1 MIITERLVIPFNAF
15 SFKRWWAIVLKEFLQ
30 LKRDRV
36 TFAMMVVLPIIQLAL
51 FGFAI
56 NTDPKHLPTAVVSY
70 DKSEFTRTFLSSMQ
84 TSEYFAIDTQ
94 ITNPQ
99 DAQDALQK
107 GEIQFILTIPPGF
120 TQKLLRGEKPSILLE
135 ADATD
140 PITISIALL
149 SIEGIAEQVVKK
161 DLTGSLSGLWSQKK
175 PFDIRVHHLYNPNG
189 INQYNIIPGLMGTVM
204 TMTLTMMTALAITR
218 ERERGT
224 MENLLATPARPLE
237 IMTGKIIPYV
247 FIGLIQA
254 SLILFASHFVFD
266 VPFNGSIILA
276 YSVALLFIAVN
287 LTIGITISS
296 LAQNMLQALQL
307 TIFYFLPTI
316 LLSGFMFPFSG
327 MPTWA
332 QHIGEILPLTYFNR
346 LIRGI
351 VLKNNDFAM
360 LWPNIWPL
368 IIIALVMMTLAVKFY
383 KKTLD

>member
-1 MIITERLVIPFNAF
+1 MLFVSSFNF
-15 SFKRWWAIVLKEFLQ
+15 HRWWAIVLKEFLQ
-30 LKRDRV
+30 LKRDKV
-36 TFAMMVVLPIIQLAL
+36 TFAMMIVLPIIQLAL

-56 NTDPKHLPTAVVSY
+56 NTDPKHLPTAIVSA
-70 DKSEFTRTFLSSMQ
+70 DKSEFTRTLISAMQ
-84 TSEYFAIDTQ
+84 TSEYFRIDTRY
-94 ITNPQ
+94 TTSSE
-99 DAQDALQK
+99 AQEALKK
-107 GEIQFILTIPPGF
+107 GEVLFILTIPSDF
-120 TQKLLRGEKPSILLE
+120 THKLLRGEKPSLLLE

-140 PITISIALL
+140 PVTVSTALL
-149 SIEGIAEQVVKK
+149 SIEGITSQVTKK
-161 DLTGSLSGLWSQKK
+161 DLTGPLAALSIQKK
-175 PFDIRVHHLYNPNG
+175 PFDVRVHRLYNPNG
-189 INQYNIIPGLMGTVM
+189 INQYNIIPGLIGTIM

-254 SLILFASHFVFD
+254 TIILLASHFVFN
-266 VPFNGSIILA
+266 VPFNGSIVLA
-276 YSVALLFIAVN
+276 YCVALLFIAVN

-307 TIFYFLPTI
+307 TIFYFLPSI

-327 MPTWA
+327 MPKWA
-332 QHIGEILPLTYFNR
+332 QHVGEILPLTYFNR
-346 LIRGI
+346 LIRGVI
-351 VLKNNDFAM
+351 LKDNNLAI

-368 IIIALVMMTLAVKFY
+368 MIIGVIMMTLAVKFY

>member
-1 MIITERLVIPFNAF
+1 MHVKRF
-15 SFKRWWAIVLKEFLQ
+15 SFKRWWAIVIKEFLQ

-36 TFAMMVVLPIIQLAL
+36 TFAMMIVLPIIQLAL

-56 NTDPKHLPTAVVSY
+56 NTDPKHLPTAVVAY
-70 DKSEFTRTFLSSMQ
+70 DESEFTRTFLSSMQ
-84 TSEYFAIDTQ
+84 TSEYFAIDTRYDS
-94 ITNPQ
+94 PEK
-99 DAQDALQK
+99 AQAALKK
-107 GEIQFILTIPPGF
+107 GEIQFILTIPSDF
-120 TQKLLRGEKPSILLE
+120 TKKLLRGEKPSILLE

-140 PITISIALL
+140 PITISIAL
-149 SIEGIAEQVVKK
+149 SAIEGIAEQVVKK

-175 PFDIRVHHLYNPNG
+175 PFDVRVHRLYNPNG
-189 INQYNIIPGLMGTVM
+189 INQYNVIPGLMGTVM
-204 TMTLTMMTALAITR
+204 TMTLTMMTALSITR
-218 ERERGT
+218 EREHGT

-254 SLILFASHFVFD
+254 TLILLASHYVFG
-266 VPFNGSIILA
+266 VPFNGSIPLV
-276 YSVALLFIAVN
+276 YTVALLFIAVN

-307 TIFYFLPTI
+307 TIFYFLPSI

-332 QHIGEILPLTYFNR
+332 QHIGQLLPLTYFNR

-351 VLKNNDFAM
+351 ILKDNDLAM

-368 IIIALVMMTLAVKFY
+368 MIIAAVMMTLAVTFY

>member
-1 MIITERLVIPFNAF
+1 MKFANSFHF
-15 SFKRWWAIVLKEFLQ
+15 SRWWAIVLKEFLQ
-30 LKRDRV
+30 IKRDRV

-56 NTDPKHLPTAVVSY
+56 NTDPKHLPTAVISG
-70 DKSEFTRTFLSSMQ
+70 DKSEFTRTLISAMQ
-84 TSEYFAIDTQ
+84 TSEYFEIIPTY
-94 ITNPQ
+94 TTPYE
-99 DAQDALQK
+99 AQAALK
-107 GEIQFILTIPPGF
+107 RGEIQFILTIPTDF
-120 TQKLLRGEKPSILLE
+120 TQKLLRGEQPSILLE

-140 PITISIALL
+140 PVTVSTALL
-149 SIEGIAEQVVKK
+149 SIEGISSQVAKK
-161 DLTGSLSGLWSQKK
+161 DLEGSISGLWNQKK
-175 PFDIRVHHLYNPNG
+175 PFDVRVHRLYNPNG
-189 INQYNIIPGLMGTVM
+189 INQYNIIPGLMGTLM

-224 MENLLATPARPLE
+224 MENLLATPAHPLE
-237 IMTGKIIPYV
+237 IMTGKIFPYV
-247 FIGLIQA
+247 FIGLLQA
-254 SLILFASHFVFD
+254 TLILCASYFVFN
-266 VPFNGSIILA
+266 VPFNGSIVLT
-276 YSVALLFIAVN
+276 YGVALLFIAVN

-307 TIFYFLPTI
+307 TIFYFLPSI

-332 QHIGEILPLTYFNR
+332 QHVGEMLPLTYFNR

-351 VLKNNDFAM
+351 VLKDNDFMA

-368 IIIALVMMTLAVKFY
+368 IIIGIIMMTLAVKFY

>member
-1 MIITERLVIPFNAF
+1 MRF
-15 SFKRWWAIVLKEFLQ
+15 SFNRWWAIVLKEFLQ

-36 TFAMMVVLPIIQLAL
+36 TFAMILVLPIIQLAL

-56 NTDPKHLPTAVVSY
+56 NTDPKHLPTALVAY
-70 DKSEFTRTFLSSMQ
+70 DESEFTRSFISSMQ
-84 TSEYFAIDTQ
+84 TSEYFAIDTRYSSEQ
-94 ITNPQ
+94 Q
-99 DAQDALQK
+99 AQEALQK
-107 GEIQFILTIPPGF
+107 GEIQFILTIPSDF
-120 TQKLLRGEKPSILLE
+120 TQKLLRGEKPSLLME

-140 PITISIALL
+140 PVTISIAL
-149 SIEGIAEQVVKK
+149 SSVQGIAEQVMKK
-161 DLTGSLSGLWSQKK
+161 DLKGSLSTLWSQKE
-175 PFDIRVHHLYNPNG
+175 PFDVRVHRLYNPNG

-224 MENLLATPARPLE
+224 MENLLATPARPIE
-237 IMTGKIIPYV
+237 IMSGKIIPYV

-254 SLILFASHFVFD
+254 SLILFASHVVFG
-266 VPFNGSIILA
+266 VPFNGSIPLV
-276 YSVALLFIAVN
+276 YMVALLFIAVN

-307 TIFYFLPTI
+307 TIFYFLPSI

-327 MPTWA
+327 MPSWA
-332 QHIGEILPLTYFNR
+332 QHIGGLLPLTYFNR

-351 VLKNNDFAM
+351 VLKGNDFWY

-368 IIIALVMMTLAVKFY
+368 MIIGAVMMTLAVRFY

>member
-1 MIITERLVIPFNAF
+1 MRFVSTF
-15 SFKRWWAIVLKEFLQ
+15 SFARWWAIVLKEFLQ
-30 LKRDRV
+30 LKRDKV
-36 TFAMMVVLPIIQLAL
+36 TFAMMIILPIIQLTL

-70 DKSEFTRTFLSSMQ
+70 DKSEFTRTLISAMQ
-84 TSEYFAIDTQ
+84 TSEYFTIDTRY
-94 ITNPQ
+94 TTPSE
-99 DAQDALQK
+99 AQEALKK
-107 GEIQFILTIPPGF
+107 GEILFILTIPSDF
-120 TQKLLRGEKPSILLE
+120 TQKLLRGERPSLLLE

-140 PITISIALL
+140 PVAVSTALA
-149 SIEGIAEQVVKK
+149 SMEGITAQVAKK
-161 DLTGSLSGLWSQKK
+161 DLTGSLSRLSTQIK
-175 PFDIRVHHLYNPNG
+175 PFDVRVHRLYNPNG
-189 INQYNIIPGLMGTVM
+189 INQYNIIPGLMGTIM

-224 MENLLATPARPLE
+224 MENLLSTPARPLE
-237 IMTGKIIPYV
+237 IMSGKIIPYV

-254 SLILFASHFVFD
+254 TLILSASYFVFN
-266 VPFNGSIILA
+266 VPFNGSVILA
-276 YSVALLFIAVN
+276 YGVALLFIAVN

-307 TIFYFLPTI
+307 TIFYFLPSI

-327 MPTWA
+327 MPKWA
-332 QHIGEILPLTYFNR
+332 QHIGELLPLTYFNR

-351 VLKNNDFAM
+351 VLKDNNLAI

-368 IIIALVMMTLAVKFY
+368 MVIGLIMMVLAVKFY

>member
-1 MIITERLVIPFNAF
+1 MFVNTF
-15 SFKRWWAIVLKEFLQ
+15 SPARWWAIVLKEFLQ

-36 TFAMMVVLPIIQLAL
+36 TFAMMIILPIIQLAL

-56 NTDPKHLPTAVVSY
+56 NTDPKHLPTAIVSY
-70 DKSEFTRTFLSSMQ
+70 DKSEFTRTLLSAMQ
-84 TSEYFAIDTQ
+84 TSEYFAIDTRY
-94 ITNPQ
+94 TTPK
-99 DAQDALQK
+99 DAQEALKK
-107 GEIQFILTIPPGF
+107 GEVLFILTIPSDF

-140 PITISIALL
+140 PLTISIALL
-149 SIEGIAEQVVKK
+149 SIEGIAEQVAKK
-161 DLTGSLSGLWSQKK
+161 DLRGSLSALWSQKK
-175 PFDIRVHHLYNPNG
+175 PFDIRIHRLYNPNG

-254 SLILFASHFVFD
+254 TLILFASHFVFG
-266 VPFNGSIILA
+266 VPFNGSIVLA
-276 YSVALLFIAVN
+276 YGVALLFIVVN

-307 TIFYFLPTI
+307 TIFYFLPSI

-327 MPTWA
+327 MPKWA

-351 VLKNNDFAM
+351 VLKDNDLAM

-368 IIIALVMMTLAVKFY
+368 MLITFVMMTLAIKFY

>member
-1 MIITERLVIPFNAF
+1 MSF
-15 SFKRWWAIVLKEFLQ
+15 SFNRWWAIVLKEFLQ

-36 TFAMMVVLPIIQLAL
+36 TFAMMLVLPIIQLAL

-56 NTDPKHLPTAVVSY
+56 NTDPKHLPTAVIAY
-70 DKSEFTRTFLSSMQ
+70 DESEFTRTIISSMQ
-84 TSEYFAIDTQ
+84 TSEYFAINTRYTTAEQ
-94 ITNPQ
+94 
-99 DAQDALQK
+99 AQEALQK
-107 GEIQFILTIPPGF
+107 GEIQFILTIPSGF
-120 TQKLLRGEKPSILLE
+120 SQKLLRGEKPSLLIE

-140 PITISIALL
+140 PVTVSVALS
-149 SIEGIAEQVVKK
+149 SIEGIAQQVAKK
-161 DLTGSLSGLWSQKK
+161 DLRGSLSTLWSQKN
-175 PFDIRVHHLYNPNG
+175 PFEIRVHRLYNPNS

-224 MENLLATPARPLE
+224 MENLLATPARPIE

-247 FIGLIQA
+247 FIGLVQA
-254 SLILFASHFVFD
+254 SLILFASHVVFG
-266 VPFNGSIILA
+266 VPFEGSIPLV
-276 YSVALLFIAVN
+276 YMVALLFIAVN

-307 TIFYFLPTI
+307 TIFYFLPSI

-327 MPTWA
+327 MPSWA
-332 QHIGEILPLTYFNR
+332 QHIGSMLPLTYFNR

-351 VLKNNDFAM
+351 VLKGNDFWL

-368 IIIALVMMTLAVKFY
+368 MIIGAVMMTLAVQFY

>member
-1 MIITERLVIPFNAF
+1 MFVSSF
-15 SFKRWWAIVLKEFLQ
+15 SFARWWAIVLKEFLQ

-56 NTDPKHLPTAVVSY
+56 NTDPKHLPTAVVSS
-70 DKSEFTRTFLSSMQ
+70 DKSEFTRTLISAMQ
-84 TSEYFAIDTQ
+84 TSQYYKIDTRY
-94 ITNPQ
+94 TTANE
-99 DAQDALQK
+99 AQAALK
-107 GEIQFILTIPPGF
+107 RGDVQFILTIPSDF
-120 TQKLLRGEKPSILLE
+120 TQKLLRGEKPSLLLE

-140 PITISIALL
+140 PVTVSTALL
-149 SIEGIAEQVVKK
+149 SIEGIASQVAKK
-161 DLTGSLSGLWSQKK
+161 DLTGPLSVLWSQKK
-175 PFDIRVHHLYNPNG
+175 PFDMRVHRLYNPNG
-189 INQYNIIPGLMGTVM
+189 INQYNIIPGLMGTLM

-224 MENLLATPARPLE
+224 IENLLATPARPLE

-254 SLILFASHFVFD
+254 TLILCASYFVFN
-266 VPFNGSIILA
+266 VPFNGSILLA
-276 YSVALLFIAVN
+276 YAVALLFIAVN

-307 TIFYFLPTI
+307 TIFYFLPSI

-327 MPTWA
+327 MPKWA
-332 QHIGEILPLTYFNR
+332 QHIGELLPLTYFNR

-351 VLKNNDFAM
+351 VLKNNDLAT

-368 IIIALVMMTLAVKFY
+368 MIIGLVMMTLAVKFY

>member
-1 MIITERLVIPFNAF
+1 MILVSRF

-36 TFAMMVVLPIIQLAL
+36 TFAMMIVLPIIQLAL

-56 NTDPKHLPTAVVSY
+56 NTDPKHLPTAVVAY
-70 DKSEFTRTFLSSMQ
+70 DESEFTRTFLSSMQ
-84 TSEYFAIDTQ
+84 TSEYFAIDTRYDS
-94 ITNPQ
+94 PEK
-99 DAQDALQK
+99 AQAALKK
-107 GEIQFILTIPPGF
+107 GEIQFILTIPSDF
-120 TQKLLRGEKPSILLE
+120 TKKLLRGEKPSILLE

-140 PITISIALL
+140 PITISIAL
-149 SIEGIAEQVVKK
+149 SAIEGIAEQVVKK
-161 DLTGSLSGLWSQKK
+161 DLTGSLSGLWAQKK
-175 PFDIRVHHLYNPNG
+175 PFDVRVHRLYNPNG
-189 INQYNIIPGLMGTVM
+189 INQYNVIPGLMGTVM
-204 TMTLTMMTALAITR
+204 TMTLTMMTALSITR
-218 ERERGT
+218 EREHGT

-254 SLILFASHFVFD
+254 TLILLASHYVFG
-266 VPFNGSIILA
+266 VPFNGSIPLV
-276 YSVALLFIAVN
+276 YTVALLFIAVN

-307 TIFYFLPTI
+307 TIFYFLPSI

-332 QHIGEILPLTYFNR
+332 QHIGQLLPLTYFNR

-351 VLKNNDFAM
+351 ILKDNDLAM

-368 IIIALVMMTLAVKFY
+368 MIIAAVMMTLAVKFY

>member
-1 MIITERLVIPFNAF
+1 MSF
-15 SFKRWWAIVLKEFLQ
+15 SIKRWWAIVLKEFLQ

-56 NTDPKHLPTAVVSY
+56 NTDPKHLPTAVVAY
-70 DKSEFTRTFLSSMQ
+70 DESEFTRTFLSSIQ
-84 TSEYFAIDTQ
+84 TSEYFAID
-94 ITNPQ
+94 PQ
-99 DAQDALQK
+99 FDTAEKAQTALREGK
-107 GEIQFILTIPPGF
+107 VQFIFTIPSDF
-120 TQKLLRGEKPSILLE
+120 TQKLLRGEKPSMLLE

-140 PITISIALL
+140 PVTITIALA
-149 SIEGIAEQVVKK
+149 SIEGISKQVLQK
-161 DLTGSLSGLWSQKK
+161 DLTGSLSTLWSEKQ
-175 PFDIRVHHLYNPNG
+175 PFDVRIHRLYNPNG
-189 INQYNIIPGLMGTVM
+189 INQYNIIPGLMGTIM

-218 ERERGT
+218 EREHGT

-247 FIGLIQA
+247 FIGLVQA
-254 SLILFASHFVFD
+254 TLILFASHFVFD
-266 VPFNGSIILA
+266 VPFNGSIILV
-276 YSVALLFIAVN
+276 YTVALLFIAVN

-307 TIFYFLPTI
+307 TIFYFLPSI
-316 LLSGFMFPFSG
+316 LLSGFMFPFYG

-332 QHIGEILPLTYFNR
+332 QHIGQLLPLTYFNR

-351 VLKNNDFAM
+351 ILKDNDLFM

-368 IIIALVMMTLAVKFY
+368 MIIGTIMMILAVKFY

>member
-1 MIITERLVIPFNAF
+1 M

-56 NTDPKHLPTAVVSY
+56 NTDPKHLPIAVVAY
-70 DKSEFTRTFLSSMQ
+70 DESEFTRTLLSSMQ
-84 TSEYFAIDTQ
+84 TSEYFAIDTDY
-94 ITNPQ
+94 TTQ
-99 DAQDALQK
+99 DEAQEALKK
-107 GEIQFILTIPPGF
+107 GEIQFIITIPPDF
-120 TQKLLRGEKPSILLE
+120 TKKLLRGEKPSILLE

-140 PITISIALL
+140 PVTVSIALS
-149 SIEGIAEQVVKK
+149 SIEGISQQVIKK
-161 DLTGSLSGLWSQKK
+161 DLSGPLAGLWSQKN
-175 PFDIRVHHLYNPNG
+175 PFDIRIHRLYNPNE

-254 SLILFASHFVFD
+254 SLILFASHFVFG
-266 VPFNGSIILA
+266 VPFNGSITLV
-276 YSVALLFIAVN
+276 YLVALLFIAVN

-307 TIFYFLPTI
+307 TIFYFLPSI
-316 LLSGFMFPFSG
+316 LLSGFMFPFYG
-327 MPTWA
+327 MPKWA

-351 VLKNNDFAM
+351 ILKDNNLAM

-368 IIIALVMMTLAVKFY
+368 MIIAVVMMTLAVKFY

>member
-1 MIITERLVIPFNAF
+1 METTMSF
-15 SFKRWWAIVLKEFLQ
+15 SFNRWWAIILKEFLQ

-36 TFAMMVVLPIIQLAL
+36 TFAMMLVLPIIQLAL

-56 NTDPKHLPTAVVSY
+56 NTDPKHLPTAVVAY
-70 DKSEFTRTFLSSMQ
+70 DQSEFTRSFISSME
-84 TSEYFAIDTQ
+84 TSEYFAIDTRYSSEQ
-94 ITNPQ
+94 Q
-99 DAQDALQK
+99 AQEALQK
-107 GEIQFILTIPPGF
+107 GEIQFILTIPSDF
-120 TQKLLRGEKPSILLE
+120 TQKLLRGEKPTLLME

-140 PITISIALL
+140 PVTISIAL
-149 SIEGIAEQVVKK
+149 SSVQGITEQVMKK
-161 DLTGSLSGLWSQKK
+161 DLKGSLSTLWSQKE
-175 PFDIRVHHLYNPNG
+175 PFDVRIHRLYNPNG

-218 ERERGT
+218 EREHGT

-247 FIGLIQA
+247 FIGLVQA
-254 SLILFASHFVFD
+254 SLILFASHFVFG
-266 VPFNGSIILA
+266 VPFNGSIPLA
-276 YSVALLFIAVN
+276 YGVALLFIAVN

-307 TIFYFLPTI
+307 TIFYFLPSI

-327 MPTWA
+327 MPSWA
-332 QHIGEILPLTYFNR
+332 QHLGQLLPLTYFNR

-351 VLKNNDFAM
+351 VLKGNDLSM

-368 IIIALVMMTLAVKFY
+368 MIIGAVMMTLAVKFY

>member
-1 MIITERLVIPFNAF
+1 METRVFNAF
-15 SFKRWWAIVLKEFLQ
+15 SFSRWWGIIIKEFLQ

-36 TFAMMVVLPIIQLAL
+36 TFAMMVGIPIIQLAL

-70 DKSEFTRTFLSSMQ
+70 DKSEFTRTLISAMQ
-84 TSEYFAIDTQ
+84 TSQYYAIDTHY
-94 ITNPQ
+94 TTPN
-99 DAQDALQK
+99 DAQDALKK
-107 GEIQFILTIPPGF
+107 GKILFILTIPADF
-120 TQKLLRGEKPSILLE
+120 TQKLLRGEKPSLLLE

-140 PITISIALL
+140 PVTVSTALL
-149 SIEGIAEQVVKK
+149 SIEGIATQVAKK
-161 DLTGSLSGLWSQKK
+161 DLTGALAGFANLQK
-175 PFDIRVHHLYNPNG
+175 PFDVRIHRLYNPNG
-189 INQYNIIPGLMGTVM
+189 INQYNIIPGLMGTLM

-247 FIGLIQA
+247 FIGLLQA
-254 SLILFASHFVFD
+254 TLILCASYFVFN

-276 YSVALLFIAVN
+276 YGVALLFIVVN

-307 TIFYFLPTI
+307 TIFYFLPSI
-316 LLSGFMFPFSG
+316 MLSGFMFPFSG

-332 QHIGEILPLTYFNR
+332 QHVGELLPLTYFNR
-346 LIRGI
+346 LIRGV
-351 VLKNNDFAM
+351 VLKGNDFTA
-360 LWPNIWPL
+360 LWPNMWPL
-368 IIIALVMMTLAVKFY
+368 MVICLLTMILAVKFY

>member
-1 MIITERLVIPFNAF
+1 VILVSRF

-36 TFAMMVVLPIIQLAL
+36 TFAMMIVLPIIQLAL

-56 NTDPKHLPTAVVSY
+56 NTDPKHLPTAVVAY
-70 DKSEFTRTFLSSMQ
+70 DESEFTRTFLSSMQ
-84 TSEYFAIDTQ
+84 TSEYFAIDTRYDS
-94 ITNPQ
+94 PEK
-99 DAQDALQK
+99 AQAALKK
-107 GEIQFILTIPPGF
+107 GEIQFILTIPSDF
-120 TQKLLRGEKPSILLE
+120 TKKLLRGEKPSILLE

-140 PITISIALL
+140 PITISIAL
-149 SIEGIAEQVVKK
+149 SAIEGIAEQVVKK
-161 DLTGSLSGLWSQKK
+161 DLTGSLSGLWAQKK
-175 PFDIRVHHLYNPNG
+175 PFDVRVHRLYNPNG
-189 INQYNIIPGLMGTVM
+189 INQYNVIPGLMGTVM
-204 TMTLTMMTALAITR
+204 TMTLTMMTALSITR
-218 ERERGT
+218 EREHGT

-254 SLILFASHFVFD
+254 TLILLASHYVFG
-266 VPFNGSIILA
+266 VPFNGSIPLV
-276 YSVALLFIAVN
+276 YTVALLFIAVN

-307 TIFYFLPTI
+307 TIFYFLPSI

-332 QHIGEILPLTYFNR
+332 QHIGQLLPLTYFNR

-351 VLKNNDFAM
+351 ILKDNDLAM

-368 IIIALVMMTLAVKFY
+368 MIIAAVMMTLAVKFY

>member
-1 MIITERLVIPFNAF
+1 MTLFNSF
-15 SFKRWWAIVLKEFLQ
+15 SFNRWWAIVLKEFLQ

-84 TSEYFAIDTQ
+84 TSEYFALDTRI
-94 ITNPQ
+94 ITPAE
-99 DAQDALQK
+99 AQTALQK
-107 GEIQFILTIPPGF
+107 GEIQFIITIPSDF

-140 PITISIALL
+140 PVTISIALL
-149 SIEGIAEQVVKK
+149 SIEGIAEQVAKK
-161 DLTGSLSGLWSQKK
+161 DLRGSLSTLWNQKK
-175 PFDIRVHHLYNPNG
+175 PFDIHIHRLYNPNG

-254 SLILFASHFVFD
+254 SLILFASYFVFG
-266 VPFNGSIILA
+266 VPFNGSILLA
-276 YSVALLFIAVN
+276 YGVALLFIAVN

-307 TIFYFLPTI
+307 TIFYFLPSI

-351 VLKNNDFAM
+351 VLKDNDLAM

>member
-1 MIITERLVIPFNAF
+1 MITVKGF

-36 TFAMMVVLPIIQLAL
+36 TFAMMIVLPIIQLAL

-56 NTDPKHLPTAVVSY
+56 NTDPKHLPTAVVAY
-70 DKSEFTRTFLSSMQ
+70 DESEFTRTLISSMQ
-84 TSEYFAIDTQ
+84 TSEYFALDTK
-94 ITNPQ
+94 ITTPE
-99 DAQDALQK
+99 DAQAALKQGK
-107 GEIQFILTIPPGF
+107 IQFILTIPPDF
-120 TQKLLRGEKPSILLE
+120 TKKLLRGEKPSILLE

-140 PITISIALL
+140 PVTISIALL
-149 SIEGIAEQVVKK
+149 SIEGIAEQVAKK
-161 DLTGSLSGLWSQKK
+161 DLSGALSGLWSQKK
-175 PFDIRVHHLYNPNG
+175 PFDIRVHRLYNPNG

-218 ERERGT
+218 EREHGT

-237 IMTGKIIPYV
+237 IMIGKIIPYV
-247 FIGLIQA
+247 FIGLVQA
-254 SLILFASHFVFD
+254 TLILLASHYVFG
-266 VPFNGSIILA
+266 VPFNGSVGLA
-276 YSVALLFIAVN
+276 YGVALLFIAVN
-287 LTIGITISS
+287 LTVGITISS

-307 TIFYFLPTI
+307 TIFYFLPSI

-332 QHIGEILPLTYFNR
+332 QHIGHLLPLTYFNR

-351 VLKNNDFAM
+351 VLKDNDFSM

-368 IIIALVMMTLAVKFY
+368 MIIALVMMTLAVVFY